1 MTDVLKLDGSAADD
15 SKIRT
20 AARALRDGRL
30 VAFPTE
36 TVYGLGANA
45 DNREALNQLS
55 VVKHR
60 EPSKPYALMIPDEG
74 HVERYVG
81 HVPLFAHKLM
91 RMFWPGPLTIVVRLE
106 DGRTVGLRLP
116 DHPTARAL
124 VSWAEC
130 PVAAPSANLS
140 GQEAPTT
147 ADEVLRQLGGQID
160 ILLDGGRTRN
170 GCSSTVVLVREHDIE
185 ILREGPIRES
195 DVMAARDF
203 HVLFVCSGNSCRSP
217 MAEALLRHIF
227 AERSGRFPRGQRG
240 RSYRVESAGTAVMR
254 EGDVNPLAVQVMAE
268 IGMDISS
275 HRSRPL
281 SMDMI
286 AAADHIYTMTEH
298 HRQTI
303 LEMVPEAK
311 DRVEPLDPEDD
322 VLDPAG
328 ADVLAYRECREQIEA
343 LIERVAVKL

>member
-1 MTDVLKLDGSAADD
+1 
-15 SKIRT
+15 
-20 AARALRDGRL
+20 
-30 VAFPTE
+30 
-36 TVYGLGANA
+36 
-45 DNREALNQLS
+45 
-55 VVKHR
+55 
-60 EPSKPYALMIPDEG
+60 
-74 HVERYVG
+74 
-81 HVPLFAHKLM
+81 
-91 RMFWPGPLTIVVRLE
+91 
-106 DGRTVGLRLP
+106 
-116 DHPTARAL
+116 
-124 VSWAEC
+124 
-130 PVAAPSANLS
+130 
-140 GQEAPTT
+140 
-147 ADEVLRQLGGQID
+147 
-160 ILLDGGRTRN
+160 
-170 GCSSTVVLVREHDIE
+170 
-185 ILREGPIRES
+185 
-195 DVMAARDF
+195 
-203 HVLFVCSGNSCRSP
+203 